1 MRSLSSSL
9 SIGFSK
15 HGAPESSLALQ
26 RTLLS
31 SQRDA
36 VTVRFRLSPVN
47 PADINQIQGTYP
59 ILPKLQAN
67 LLQNDPET
75 PFAICGNEG
84 VAEIVSVGE
93 NVDTAGKD
101 WIKVGSRVVMKSA
114 GAGTWSQYAVMNPSN
129 LVPMNNSGVSDLAAA
144 TIMVNPCT
152 AYRMLRDFEDLKPG
166 DTVIQN
172 GANSAVGQAVIQ
184 IAKSRNLK
192 TINIIR
198 GTTAT
203 TTPRNSTTKSSTPPP
218 PRPDLDALRSRLT
231 ALGAD
236 MVVTEEEIRTD
247 RSIQQHLKSSSTI
260 KLGLNCVGGKSAA
273 SIARWLQPS
282 ASLVTYGGMSKQPV
296 EIPTSLLIFKDLK
309 VKGFWMTRWNEL
321 AASKA
326 ELEVEREAMI
336 RELCRL
342 SAAGLLAT
350 PDCEIV
356 DVDGDGAECLEIVK
370 RAVDVAMR
378 GGSGKKQV
386 FRFLD

>member
-1 MRSLSSSL
+1 MSL
-9 SIGFSK
+9 K
-15 HGAPESSLALQ
+15 KC
-26 RTLLS
+26 
-31 SQRDA
+31 
-36 VTVRFRLSPVN
+36 FRK
-47 PADINQIQGTYP
+47 GTYP
-59 ILPKLQAN
+59 ILPKLQPN

-84 VAEIVSVGE
+84 VAEIISVGE
-93 NVDTAGKD
+93 NVDPSGKD

-114 GAGTWSQYAVMNPSN
+114 GAGTRTWSQYAVMDPSN
-129 LVPMNNSGVSDLAAA
+129 LIPMNHTGVSDLAAA

-203 TTPRNSTTKSSTPPP
+203 TPRNSTTKSATPSP
-218 PRPDLDALRSRLT
+218 PRPDLDALKSRLS

-236 MVVTEEEIRTD
+236 MVVTEEELRTD

-273 SIARWLQPS
+273 SIARWLQPG

-296 EIPTSLLIFKDLK
+296 EIPTSLLIFNDLK
-309 VKGFWMTRWNEL
+309 VEGFWMTRWNEL
-321 AASKA
+321 AASKV

-356 DVDGDGAECLEIVK
+356 DVAGDGSDSLEIVK
-370 RAVDVAMR
+370 RAVDVAML

-386 FRFLD
+386 FRFL